1 MKIHIQEKLGMEAI
15 LGWTKLPQ
23 PKIIYTYKN
32 QYKILYTDTSRAITY
47 TNV

>member
-23 PKIIYTYKN
+23 PKIIYPCKKH
-32 QYKILYTDTSRAITY
+32 YKILYTDTCRTTTY
-47 TNV
+47 INV